1 MTRKVFIGVLA
12 ALMLFAFVACDNS
25 GSNAAAGYVAYVEA
39 ATDVVYVEGE
49 TPKAEDFTFTGYD
62 LSGNSVGTLKSELFT
77 VTSAALKAGDNDVTF
92 EGMYE
97 LAVKPVEI
105 NAKEVT
111 EITVNSANAKTSYYD
126 VVSGWTYEDADA
138 RKTIDETGLV
148 VTAVYDG
155 GSKAVEGFTTD
166 ADTVFASVWGTVK
179 KPVTKEVTVTYAGD
193 NTAKYNVTILPNYV
207 DHVEMAA
214 TEDYAIYYDDADDL
228 NTEKVTFAKVTG
240 GVVSGD
246 GIYMVLV
253 YQGGE
258 EVPTVDTSKIKF
270 YSADEDDYSL
280 AIGQLKVSASGVS
293 TTAKYTDNTD
303 FKEGAETTADFS
315 VDAIQ
320 DEIVS
325 ITLKNYPASLK
336 IDDYSEE
343 APSIATDPFKFE
355 VSWLSGKTE
364 TLTTATKTGT
374 EVEIGYYDADDSK
387 QENSWILDPADLSD
401 YDAARTTIGVSVTYM
416 DVTEDFEF
424 STLLTK

>member
-62 LSGNSVGTLKSELFT
+62 LSGNSVGTLKSELFG
-77 VTSAALKAGDNDVTF
+77 VTSGALKAGDNDVTF

-111 EITVNSANAKTSYYD
+111 DITVNSANAKTSYYD
-126 VVSGWTYEDADA
+126 VVSGWTYEDETA
-138 RKTIDETGLV
+138 RKTIDDETGLV

-155 GSKAVEGFTTD
+155 GSKVVEGFTTD
-166 ADTVFASVWGTVK
+166 ADTVFASVWGTVT
-179 KPVTKEVTVTYAGD
+179 KPVTKEVTVTYAEK
-193 NTAKYNVTILPNYV
+193 TAKYNVTILPNYV

-214 TEDYAIYYDDADDL
+214 TEDYAIYYDEADDL
-228 NTEKVTFAKVTG
+228 DTAKVAYATVTS
-240 GVVSGD
+240 GVASGK

-258 EVPTVDTSKIKF
+258 EIAAPSTDVG
-270 YSADEDDYSL
+270 YYNANEGDYSL
-280 AIGQLKVSASGVS
+280 GLNAVKVTTSGVS
-293 TTAKYTDNTD
+293 TTAQYKTIANC
-303 FKEGAETTADFS
+303 KEGAEITADFS

-320 DEIVS
+320 DAIES
-325 ITLKNYPASLK
+325 ITLEDYPTTLK
-336 IDDYSEE
+336 IGDYSEK
-343 APSIATDPFKFE
+343 APTAATFKFE

-374 EVEIGYYDADDSK
+374 EVEIDYYDADDSK